1 MTSAI
6 SGILSPLITSF
17 TASIEASKKKLADAA
32 KKARGKADRG
42 AKRRGAKSE
51 PL

>member
-32 KKARGKADRG
+32 KKARRKAKK
-42 AKRRGAKSE
+42 AKKAISR
-51 PL
+51 